1 MMTPTRETHVQTAGA
16 SLRVREYGA
25 PNKAAPI
32 ILIHGGPGIMGYMG
46 GLAEVISKTISGQRH
61 VIDYDQRGGSE
72 SPSNGPFRLED
83 HVDDLRQLI
92 QATCPGTKPILL
104 GHSWGG
110 IVGLAF
116 CARFPEEAG
125 KLVIV
130 GCGYLDRI
138 TFDKQVAN
146 VGGRLS
152 LQEFA
157 TMQALFRKLGDPSL
171 SDSERTQ
178 CDHQLIKLIFPVYQ
192 HDRTSLAQMPLH
204 PRNLGPT
211 YEADADYS
219 AKRDSGEILKLLE
232 NVRTPVAAIHGDVDV
247 ISHDGIF
254 PHLKKYLPVAPELF
268 LIENSG
274 HMPWLE
280 PNAKTHFAPVLNQ
293 LLTS

>member
-1 MMTPTRETHVQTAGA
+1 MMTSTRETNVQTAGA

-25 PNKAAPI
+25 PNSIAPI
-32 ILIHGGPGIMGYMG
+32 ILIHGGPGITGYLGSLVEM
-46 GLAEVISKTISGQRH
+46 ISDRH
-61 VIDYDQRGGSE
+61 RVLDYDQRGGSE
-72 SPSNGPFRLED
+72 SPSNGPFRLQD
-83 HVDDLRQLI
+83 HVDDLRHLI
-92 QATCPGTKPILL
+92 RETCAGTKPILL

-116 CARFPEEAG
+116 CARFPDEAK

-130 GCGYLDRI
+130 GGGYLDRI

-146 VGGRLS
+146 VGARLS
-152 LQEFA
+152 LQDFA
-157 TMQALFRKLGDPSL
+157 TMQGLFRKLGDPSL
-171 SDSERTQ
+171 SESERTR

-192 HDRTSLAQMPLH
+192 HDRTSLAQMPLP

-219 AKRDSGEILKLLE
+219 AKRDSGELLKLLE

-247 ISHDGIF
+247 ISHEGIF
-254 PHLKKYLPVAPELF
+254 PHLKKYLPTTPELF

-280 PNAKTHFAPVLNQ
+280 QNAKTHFLPILNR
-293 LLTS
+293 LLT